1 MRERNMSER
10 IVISRHICHG
20 QPRVAGT
27 RVMVYQ
33 VLDLLAA
40 GKTLLEIM
48 SEDYFPD
55 LKRADILAC
64 VGYASQVIRDE
75 DVVPVVA

>member
-1 MRERNMSER
+1 MDKEEMNGR
-10 IVISRHICHG
+10 IVISRDICQG

-27 RVMVYQ
+27 RVMVHQ
-33 VLDLLAA
+33 VLDLLAV
-40 GKTLLEIM
+40 GKTLPEIT

-55 LKRADILAC
+55 LTIVDILASIA
-64 VGYASQVIRDE
+64 YASQVIRNE

>member
-1 MRERNMSER
+1 MSEQLLLDR
-10 IVISRHICHG
+10 IVVSREVTHG

-40 GKTLLEIM
+40 GKSLAEIT
-48 SEDYFPD
+48 SDEYFPD
-55 LKRADILAC
+55 LSAEDVRACLL
-64 VGYASQVIRDE
+64 YASHIVKD
-75 DVVPVVA
+75 DLVVPAT

>member
-1 MRERNMSER
+1 MDEQRSDNR
-10 IVISRHICHG
+10 IVISRNVCHG

-27 RVMVYQ
+27 RVMVHH

-40 GKTLLEIM
+40 GKTLSEIT
-48 SEDYFPD
+48 SDDYFPD
-55 LKRADILAC
+55 LETEDVLAC
-64 VGYASQVIRDE
+64 IAYASQVIRNE

>member
-1 MRERNMSER
+1 MGDR
-10 IVISRHICHG
+10 IVISPNICYG

-40 GKTLLEIM
+40 GKTVPEIT
-48 SEDYFPD
+48 SD
-55 LKRADILAC
+55 
-64 VGYASQVIRDE
+64 G
-75 DVVPVVA
+75 